1 MDWDVKS
8 VSALPDYRLAVELA
22 DGRRGVFDLRP
33 FLDRPGLQR
42 LKDPAYFSSVSI
54 RLGALTWPHEEDI
67 APDTLSAHLVLA
79 AGV

>member
-8 VSALPDYRLAVELA
+8 VKALPDFQLAVELV

-42 LKDPAYFSSVSI
+42 LKDPAYFSSVGI
-54 RLGALTWPHEEDI
+54 RLGALTWPDEEDI
-67 APDTLSAHLVLA
+67 APDTLSAHLALA
-79 AGV
+79 AVV